1 MIENIFEE
9 IREICNH
16 PWKRELLFQDK
27 IIWNRLW
34 ASLDVIEDSQI
45 AIDDYS
51 NLSEFSSNEKGYL
64 YVYGIL
70 HALYLQQDA
79 LCNLNKAL
87 FGQGIDFKSEYPELY
102 NIREIRNSSIG
113 HPTGRWEGKSFH
125 GISRMTI
132 QKKGFQMSSSFP
144 KSGGEDEF
152 EYVNIL
158 SCIATQNELFK
169 EILNYTMEK
178 LKSDFEIHKN
188 NFKDKKLIDLVSP
201 NIDYNFSKLYENIDR
216 DYPPVKS
223 NFNTISKI
231 YKNIKDGIIERYSGL
246 SALPGIE
253 ETTERLDYLLN
264 RLKRDLIENKIED
277 KLELEIFIDALK
289 SHFEELKS
297 MILEIDEE
305 FSS

>member
-1 MIENIFEE
+1 MIENIFRE

-34 ASLDVIEDSQI
+34 TSLDVIEDSQI

-51 NLSEFSSNEKGYL
+51 NLPEFSSNEKGYL

-79 LCNLNKAL
+79 LRNLNKAL
-87 FGQGIDFKSEYPELY
+87 FEQGIDFKKDYPELY
-102 NIREIRNSSIG
+102 NIRENRNNSIG
-113 HPTGRWEGKSFH
+113 HPTDRGGMSFH
-125 GISRMTI
+125 HISRI
-132 QKKGFQMSSSFP
+132 SIKKEGFEMISYFP
-144 KSGGEDEF
+144 KAGEETKF
-152 EYVNIL
+152 EDINIL
-158 SCIATQNELFK
+158 SCIKIQNELFK
-169 EILNYTMEK
+169 EILNHTMEK

-201 NIDYNFSKLYENIDR
+201 NIDYNFSKLYENIYR

-223 NFNTISKI
+223 NFDTISKI
-231 YKNIKDGIIERYSGL
+231 YKNIKNGIIKRYSGL

-289 SHFEELKS
+289 SHFDELKS
-297 MILEIDEE
+297 MIKEIDEE